1 MPDQYLP
8 LPFPLLYIR
17 FLPGIP
23 YERRIKTEHVIV
35 IHQVTAADFMDAADA
50 VGDAVAV
57 DMEFVADF
65 LNIAVQPYI
74 GYGRIGQLG
83 VSALCDK
90 KGKGVLQSGNGG
102 FRQRNCQLHLLKAVE
117 MLVWKQYFTQLKAF
131 KGSLIRCVKVGAAG
145 TDAGMAVMSG
155 GNYTVIF
162 LFKMLI
168 LLQDNQVLVL
178 GEGKQDITIV

>member
-1 MPDQYLP
+1 M
-8 LPFPLLYIR
+8 
-17 FLPGIP
+17 
-23 YERRIKTEHVIV
+23 
-35 IHQVTAADFMDAADA
+35 
-50 VGDAVAV
+50 

-131 KGSLIRCVKVGAAG
+131 KGSLIGCVKVGAAG

-162 LFKMLI
+162 FFKMLI

-178 GEGKQDITIV
+178 GEGKQDITVV